1 MIKKG
6 FLVLGLLIA
15 SLAQAQQA
23 PCNQAISSLQF
34 QQVRRDVSLLQAQ
47 NQRYTYIDGFVRG
60 ECFTT
65 YQLIELLGFMT
76 EENDRLT
83 LAMNAYPRL
92 FNKQDVYDVYNSFAY
107 FSSAFRLHDFIAA
120 SQKPVAIVQPTPI
133 PVPTPPKPLDINFP
147 LLNYPNPLLYNGP
160 KNCNTSLSDN
170 DFMVFVREIAAL
182 KTEQEKFNAALSI
195 ATQTCLSTS
204 QSMKLATAL
213 NLENNRLELL
223 KKAYLRVYD
232 EANYDQA
239 VQVFTHA
246 PNQQALR
253 DFLTLS
259 RKNALAQQQA
269 SVQSPPQCVVS
280 DAEYTNIRTPL
291 ANESSSSTRL
301 TIARQQ
307 IPRYNCYK
315 SRQIKDIVS
324 LFPSS
329 SDKLILAKFA
339 YDYVSDKDNY
349 FFEVSPLLPSSS
361 DRQALS
367 TYISSKH

>member
-1 MIKKG
+1 MLKKG
-6 FLVLGLLIA
+6 LFLFAFFL
-15 SLAQAQQA
+15 SWLAQAQQV
-23 PCNQAISSLQF
+23 PCNQALSALQF
-34 QQVRRDVSLLQAQ
+34 QHALREISAMPAQ
-47 NQRYTYIDGFVRG
+47 NQRYTFVSGFVNR
-60 ECFTT
+60 ECYTT
-65 YQLIELLGFMT
+65 NQLIELLGYIT
-76 EENDRLT
+76 EENDRLA
-83 LAMNAYPRL
+83 LAMEAYPRL
-92 FNKQDVYDVYNSFAY
+92 LNKQDVYDVYNSFAY
-107 FSSAFRLHDFIAA
+107 FSSAFRLHDFIA
-120 SQKPVAIVQPTPI
+120 STQKPVVIAAPTPV
-133 PVPTPPKPLDINFP
+133 PVPVTPKPLEINFP

-170 DFMVFVREIAAL
+170 DFMVYIREIAAL
-182 KTEQEKFNAALSI
+182 KTEQEKYASALTM
-195 ATQTCLSTS
+195 ATQICLSTA

-213 NLENNRLELL
+213 NMENNRLELL

-232 EANYDQA
+232 EANFDQA
-239 VQVFTHA
+239 VQVFTHI

-259 RKNALAQQQA
+259 RKNALAAQQA
-269 SVQSPPQCVVS
+269 SQVPPPCAVS
-280 DAEYTNIRTPL
+280 DAEFTTIRTPL

-315 SRQIKDIVS
+315 SRQIKELVS

-339 YDYVSDKDNY
+339 YDFVSDKDNY
-349 FFEVSPLLPSSS
+349 FFEVSPLLPGSS
-361 DRQALS
+361 DRQSLS